1 MMLYMSDSSASSS
14 VSVPVAPAAIAPP
27 SAKYAHAMLTTA
39 ATRWLHT
46 AGVVPIANDGTTP
59 EDLGEQAALVW
70 SNIGAMLAEV
80 QMTPANI
87 VSLTTYV
94 VAGQPLAAVMAA
106 RDAFLNGHIAASTL
120 ITVPALVRPEWQV
133 EIAIVA
139 AA

>member
-1 MMLYMSDSSASSS
+1 
-14 VSVPVAPAAIAPP
+14 
-27 SAKYAHAMLTTA
+27 MLTTA

-46 AGVVPIANDGTTP
+46 AGVVPIAVDGTTP
-59 EDLGEQAALVW
+59 EDIGEQAAVVW
-70 SNIGAMLAEV
+70 ANIGAMLAEV
-80 QMTPANI
+80 QMSPANI

-120 ITVPALVRPEWQV
+120 VTVPALAKPEWQM
-133 EIAIVA
+133 EIAIIA